1 MKVLESSAAGT
12 KNSNAIR
19 FWRQIEL
26 ESKFRRAA
34 LASGLIEDPQ
44 WEYCMRL
51 LRFRCATEPQPV
63 PLEVED
69 KLLRA
74 ILIEQGALTEYQAEQ
89 LNNGRIKLTLGPYII
104 TEFIGQGGMGH
115 VFKAIHKVMGRECA
129 VKTLPFGRVT
139 PQTLDGFSREIRLQA
154 KLDCS
159 YLVRAYDAGQDGT
172 THYLVTEY
180 VPGMDLRRLIKAKG
194 PLPQE
199 QAASIIMQAAYGLEY
214 AHQQGMVHRDVKPGN
229 ILVTPDGIAKVS
241 DVGLAAFTANLIDD
255 PRAGKIVGTAD
266 YLSPEQIRTPLA
278 VGPVSD
284 VYSLGC
290 TLYYT
295 VCGKVPFPGGDTA
308 HKVRRHLEETP
319 FHPRRFTDNIS
330 EEFVDIIAEMM
341 DKDPTK
347 RIQTCAEVAAR
358 LEPWAIDSS
367 QITQPRMSRGPWS
380 SPPPPTLDP
389 ESAGSQEELAQDAS
403 IHSNDSNPSQRILSE
418 NQLFTDSRGLPSDSS
433 DPLSMIQIGT
443 ARNKSQA
450 STGMV
455 IGLTIAIL
463 LPPALLVGAIMGYLI
478 AIK

>member
-1 MKVLESSAAGT
+1 M
-12 KNSNAIR
+12 
-19 FWRQIEL
+19 

-34 LASGLIEDPQ
+34 LASGLIADPQ
-44 WEYCMRL
+44 WEYCLRL

-63 PLEVED
+63 PSELED

-74 ILIEQGALTEYQAEQ
+74 IFIEQGALTEYQAVQ
-89 LNNGRIKLTLGPYII
+89 LSDGRVKLTLGPYII

-115 VFKAIHKVMGRECA
+115 VFKAIHKVMGRVCA
-129 VKTLPFGRVT
+129 VKTLPVGRLT
-139 PQTLDGFSREIRLQA
+139 PQTLDGFTREIRLQA

-159 YLVRAYDAGQDGT
+159 YLVRAYDAGKDGT
-172 THYLVTEY
+172 VHYLVTEY

-241 DVGLAAFTANLIDD
+241 DVGLAAFTANLVDD

-308 HKVRRHLEETP
+308 HKLRRHLEETP
-319 FHPRRFTDNIS
+319 FHPRRFAENIS

-341 DKDPTK
+341 DKDPNK

-358 LEPWAIDSS
+358 LEPWAMDSS

-380 SPPPPTLDP
+380 SPPPLSLDP
-389 ESAGSQEELAQDAS
+389 DAAVLQDEFAQEAS
-403 IHSNDSNPSQRILSE
+403 LHSNDSNPSQRNFSE
-418 NQLFTDSRGLPSDSS
+418 NQLQADSRGLPIDAVESLGTNQDSAVKNR
-433 DPLSMIQIGT
+433 LV
-443 ARNKSQA
+443 A
-450 STGMV
+450 SKGMV
-455 IGLTIAIL
+455 IGLTVAIL
-463 LPPALLVGAIMGYLI
+463 LPPALLVGAIIGYLI
-478 AIK
+478 AIKWF

>member
-1 MKVLESSAAGT
+1 M
-12 KNSNAIR
+12 
-19 FWRQIEL
+19 

-34 LASGLIEDPQ
+34 LASGLIADAQ
-44 WEYCMRL
+44 WEYCLRL

-63 PLEVED
+63 PSELED

-74 ILIEQGALTEYQAEQ
+74 IFVEQGALTEYQAVQ
-89 LNNGRIKLTLGPYII
+89 LSDGRVKLTLGPYVI
-104 TEFIGQGGMGH
+104 TDFIGQGGMGH

-129 VKTLPFGRVT
+129 VKTLPVGRLT
-139 PQTLDGFSREIRLQA
+139 PQTLDGFTREIRLQA

-159 YLVRAYDAGQDGT
+159 YLVRAYDAGKDGT
-172 THYLVTEY
+172 VHYLVTEY

-241 DVGLAAFTANLIDD
+241 DVGLAAFTANLVDD

-308 HKVRRHLEETP
+308 HKLRRHLEETP
-319 FHPRRFTDNIS
+319 FHPRRFAENIS

-341 DKDPTK
+341 DKDPNK

-367 QITQPRMSRGPWS
+367 QITQPRMTRGPWS
-380 SPPPPTLDP
+380 SPPPLSPDP
-389 ESAGSQEELAQDAS
+389 DTAISQDENAQEAS
-403 IHSNDSNPSQRILSE
+403 LHSNDSNPSQRNFPE
-418 NQLFTDSRGLPSDSS
+418 NPLLADSRGLPIDAVESSSTRQDSTVK
-433 DPLSMIQIGT
+433 DKI
-443 ARNKSQA
+443 QA
-450 STGMV
+450 SRGML
-455 IGLTIAIL
+455 IGLTVAIL
-463 LPPALLVGAIMGYLI
+463 LPPALLVGAIIGYLI

>member
-1 MKVLESSAAGT
+1 M
-12 KNSNAIR
+12 
-19 FWRQIEL
+19 

-34 LASGLIEDPQ
+34 LASGLIADAQ
-44 WEYCMRL
+44 WEYCLRL

-63 PLEVED
+63 PSELED

-74 ILIEQGALTEYQAEQ
+74 IFVEQGALTEYQAVQ
-89 LNNGRIKLTLGPYII
+89 LSDGRVKLTLGPYVI
-104 TEFIGQGGMGH
+104 TDFIGQGGMGH

-129 VKTLPFGRVT
+129 VKTLPVGRLT
-139 PQTLDGFSREIRLQA
+139 PQTLDGFTREIRLQA

-159 YLVRAYDAGQDGT
+159 YLVRAYDAGKDGT
-172 THYLVTEY
+172 VHYLVTEY

-241 DVGLAAFTANLIDD
+241 DVGLAAFTANLVDD

-308 HKVRRHLEETP
+308 HKLRRHLEETP
-319 FHPRRFTDNIS
+319 FHPRRFAENIS

-341 DKDPTK
+341 DKDPNK

-367 QITQPRMSRGPWS
+367 QITQPRMTRGPWS
-380 SPPPPTLDP
+380 SPPPLSPDP
-389 ESAGSQEELAQDAS
+389 DTAISQDENAQEAS
-403 IHSNDSNPSQRILSE
+403 LHSNDSNPSQRNFPE
-418 NQLFTDSRGLPSDSS
+418 NPLLADSRGLPIDAVEASSTRQDSTVK
-433 DPLSMIQIGT
+433 D
-443 ARNKSQA
+443 KVQA
-450 STGMV
+450 SRGML
-455 IGLTIAIL
+455 IGLTVAIL
-463 LPPALLVGAIMGYLI
+463 LPPALLVGAIIGYLI

>member
-1 MKVLESSAAGT
+1 
-12 KNSNAIR
+12 
-19 FWRQIEL
+19 
-26 ESKFRRAA
+26 
-34 LASGLIEDPQ
+34 
-44 WEYCMRL
+44 MRL

-63 PLEVED
+63 LREVED
-69 KLLRA
+69 RLLSA

-89 LNNGRIKLTLGPYII
+89 LSLGRKKLTLGPYII
-104 TEFIGQGGMGH
+104 TDFIGQGGMGH
-115 VFKAIHKVMGRECA
+115 VFKAIHKVMGREVA
-129 VKTLPFGRVT
+129 VKTLPLGRVT
-139 PQTLDGFSREIRLQA
+139 PQTLDGFAREIRLQA

-180 VPGMDLRRLIKAKG
+180 VPGMDLRRLIKANKG

-229 ILVTPDGIAKVS
+229 ILVTPDGMAKVS

-266 YLSPEQIRTPLA
+266 YLSPEQIRTPLL

-295 VCGKVPFPGGDTA
+295 VCGKVPFPGGDTQ

-319 FHPRRFTDNIS
+319 FHPRRFADNIS

-341 DKDPTK
+341 DKDSTK

-358 LEPWAIDSS
+358 LEPWAMDSS

-380 SPPPPTLDP
+380 SPPPPSLDP
-389 ESAGSQEELAQDAS
+389 DAPGSQEEVAQEAS
-403 IHSNDSNPSQRILSE
+403 IHSNDSNPSQRSALE
-418 NQLFTDSRGLPSDSS
+418 NQLFADSRVLSNDADSLAS
-433 DPLSMIQIGT
+433 IISSTPAKNLSSVN
-443 ARNKSQA
+443 R
-450 STGMV
+450 GMV
-455 IGLTIAIL
+455 IGLTVAIL
-463 LPPALLVGAIMGYLI
+463 LPPALLVGAIIGYLI

>member
-1 MKVLESSAAGT
+1 M
-12 KNSNAIR
+12 
-19 FWRQIEL
+19 
-26 ESKFRRAA
+26 
-34 LASGLIEDPQ
+34 
-44 WEYCMRL
+44 
-51 LRFRCATEPQPV
+51 
-63 PLEVED
+63 
-69 KLLRA
+69 LRA
-74 ILIEQGALTEYQAEQ
+74 IFIEQGALTEYQAVQ
-89 LNNGRIKLTLGPYII
+89 LSDGRVKMTLGPYII
-104 TEFIGQGGMGH
+104 TDFIGQGGMGH
-115 VFKAIHKVMGRECA
+115 VFKAIHKVMGRVCA
-129 VKTLPFGRVT
+129 VKTLPVGRLT
-139 PQTLDGFSREIRLQA
+139 PQTLDGFTREIRLQA

-159 YLVRAYDAGQDGT
+159 YLVRAYDAGKDGT
-172 THYLVTEY
+172 VHYLVTEY

-229 ILVTPDGIAKVS
+229 ILVTPEGIAKVS
-241 DVGLAAFTANLIDD
+241 DVGLAAFTANLVDD

-308 HKVRRHLEETP
+308 HKLRRHLEETP
-319 FHPRRFTDNIS
+319 FHPRRFAENIS

-341 DKDPTK
+341 DKDPNK

-367 QITQPRMSRGPWS
+367 QITQPRMTRGPWS
-380 SPPPPTLDP
+380 SPPPLSPDP
-389 ESAGSQEELAQDAS
+389 DTAVSPDEVAQEAS
-403 IHSNDSNPSQRILSE
+403 LHSNDSNPSQRNFPE
-418 NQLFTDSRGLPSDSS
+418 NPLLTDSRGLPIDATESSITRQDSMVK
-433 DPLSMIQIGT
+433 D
-443 ARNKSQA
+443 KVQA
-450 STGMV
+450 SRGMV
-455 IGLTIAIL
+455 IGLTVAIL
-463 LPPALLVGAIMGYLI
+463 LPPALLVGAIIGYLI

>member
-1 MKVLESSAAGT
+1 
-12 KNSNAIR
+12 
-19 FWRQIEL
+19 
-26 ESKFRRAA
+26 
-34 LASGLIEDPQ
+34 
-44 WEYCMRL
+44 MRL

-63 PLEVED
+63 LSEVED
-69 KLLRA
+69 RLLRA

-89 LNNGRIKLTLGPYII
+89 LSQGRKKLTLGPYII

-115 VFKAIHKVMGRECA
+115 VFKAIHKVMGREVA

-139 PQTLDGFSREIRLQA
+139 PQTLDGFAREIRLQA

-172 THYLVTEY
+172 THYLVTEF

-229 ILVTPDGIAKVS
+229 ILVTPDGMAKVS

-266 YLSPEQIRTPLA
+266 YLSPEQIRTPLL

-295 VCGKVPFPGGDTA
+295 VCGKVPFPGGDTQ

-319 FHPRRFTDNIS
+319 FHPRRFADNIS

-341 DKDPTK
+341 DKDSTK

-358 LEPWAIDSS
+358 LEPWAMDSS
-367 QITQPRMSRGPWS
+367 QMTQPRMSRGPWS
-380 SPPPPTLDP
+380 SPPPPSLDP
-389 ESAGSQEELAQDAS
+389 DAPGSQEEVAQEAS
-403 IHSNDSNPSQRILSE
+403 IHSNDSNPSQRSALE
-418 NQLFTDSRGLPSDSS
+418 NQLFADSRVLSNDADSLAS
-433 DPLSMIQIGT
+433 IISSTPAKNLSSVN
-443 ARNKSQA
+443 R
-450 STGMV
+450 GMV
-455 IGLTIAIL
+455 IGLTVAIL
-463 LPPALLVGAIMGYLI
+463 LPPALLVGAIIGYLI

>member
-1 MKVLESSAAGT
+1 M
-12 KNSNAIR
+12 
-19 FWRQIEL
+19 

-34 LASGLIEDPQ
+34 LASGLIADAQ
-44 WEYCMRL
+44 WEYCLRL
-51 LRFRCATEPQPV
+51 LRFRCATELQPV
-63 PLEVED
+63 PSELED

-74 ILIEQGALTEYQAEQ
+74 IFIEQGALTEYQAVQ
-89 LNNGRIKLTLGPYII
+89 LSDGRVKLTLGPYII
-104 TEFIGQGGMGH
+104 TDFIGQGGMGH

-129 VKTLPFGRVT
+129 VKTLPVGRLT
-139 PQTLDGFSREIRLQA
+139 PQTLDGFTREIRLQA

-159 YLVRAYDAGQDGT
+159 YLVRAYDAGKDGT
-172 THYLVTEY
+172 VHYLVTEY

-241 DVGLAAFTANLIDD
+241 DVGLAAFTANLVDD

-308 HKVRRHLEETP
+308 HKLRRHLEETP
-319 FHPRRFTDNIS
+319 FHPRRFAENIS

-341 DKDPTK
+341 DKDPNK

-367 QITQPRMSRGPWS
+367 QITQPRMTRGPWS
-380 SPPPPTLDP
+380 SPPPLSPDP
-389 ESAGSQEELAQDAS
+389 DTAVSQDEHAQEAS
-403 IHSNDSNPSQRILSE
+403 VHSNDSNPSQRNFPE
-418 NQLFTDSRGLPSDSS
+418 NPLLADSRGLPVDALDSS
-433 DPLSMIQIGT
+433 I
-443 ARNKSQA
+443 ARQDSTVKDKVHA
-450 STGMV
+450 SPGML
-455 IGLTIAIL
+455 IGLTVAIL
-463 LPPALLVGAIMGYLI
+463 LPPALLVGAMIGYLI

>member
-1 MKVLESSAAGT
+1 
-12 KNSNAIR
+12 
-19 FWRQIEL
+19 
-26 ESKFRRAA
+26 
-34 LASGLIEDPQ
+34 
-44 WEYCMRL
+44 MRL

-63 PLEVED
+63 ISEVED
-69 KLLRA
+69 RLLRA

-89 LNNGRIKLTLGPYII
+89 LSQGRKKLTLGPYII

-115 VFKAIHKVMGRECA
+115 VFKAIHKVMGREVA

-139 PQTLDGFSREIRLQA
+139 PQTLDGFAREIRLQA

-172 THYLVTEY
+172 THYLVTEF

-229 ILVTPDGIAKVS
+229 ILVTPDGMAKVS

-266 YLSPEQIRTPLA
+266 YLSPEQIRTPLL

-295 VCGKVPFPGGDTA
+295 VCGKVPFPGGDTQ

-319 FHPRRFTDNIS
+319 FHPRRFADNIS

-341 DKDPTK
+341 DKDSTK

-358 LEPWAIDSS
+358 LEPWAMDSS

-380 SPPPPTLDP
+380 SPPPPSLDP
-389 ESAGSQEELAQDAS
+389 DAPGSQEEVAQEAS
-403 IHSNDSNPSQRILSE
+403 IHSNDSNPSQRSALE
-418 NQLFTDSRGLPSDSS
+418 NQLFADSRVLSNDADSLAS
-433 DPLSMIQIGT
+433 IISSTPAKNLSSVN
-443 ARNKSQA
+443 R
-450 STGMV
+450 GMV
-455 IGLTIAIL
+455 IGLTVAIL
-463 LPPALLVGAIMGYLI
+463 LPPALLVGAIIGYLI

>member
-1 MKVLESSAAGT
+1 
-12 KNSNAIR
+12 
-19 FWRQIEL
+19 
-26 ESKFRRAA
+26 
-34 LASGLIEDPQ
+34 
-44 WEYCMRL
+44 MRL
-51 LRFRCATEPQPV
+51 LRFRCATEPQPI
-63 PLEVED
+63 PSELED

-74 ILIEQGALTEYQAEQ
+74 IFIEQGALTEYQAVQ
-89 LNNGRIKLTLGPYII
+89 LSDGRVKLTLGPYII
-104 TEFIGQGGMGH
+104 TDFIGQGGMGH
-115 VFKAIHKVMGRECA
+115 VFKAIHKVMGRVCA
-129 VKTLPFGRVT
+129 VKTLPVGRLT
-139 PQTLDGFSREIRLQA
+139 PQTLDGFTREIRLQA

-159 YLVRAYDAGQDGT
+159 YLVRAYDAGKDGT
-172 THYLVTEY
+172 VHYLVTEY

-241 DVGLAAFTANLIDD
+241 DVGLAAFTANLVDD

-308 HKVRRHLEETP
+308 HKLRRHLEETP
-319 FHPRRFTDNIS
+319 FHPRRFAENIS

-341 DKDPTK
+341 DKDPNK

-367 QITQPRMSRGPWS
+367 QITQPRMTRSPWS
-380 SPPPPTLDP
+380 SPPPLSSDP
-389 ESAGSQEELAQDAS
+389 ENAVSQDENAQEVS
-403 IHSNDSNPSQRILSE
+403 LHSNDSNPSQRNFPE
-418 NQLFTDSRGLPSDSS
+418 NPLVADSRGLPIDMIESS
-433 DPLSMIQIGT
+433 STSLNSSVK
-443 ARNKSQA
+443 NKSHA
-450 STGMV
+450 SKSMV
-455 IGLTIAIL
+455 IGLTVAIL
-463 LPPALLVGAIMGYLI
+463 LPPALLIGAIIGYLV

>member
-1 MKVLESSAAGT
+1 
-12 KNSNAIR
+12 
-19 FWRQIEL
+19 
-26 ESKFRRAA
+26 
-34 LASGLIEDPQ
+34 
-44 WEYCMRL
+44 MRL

-63 PLEVED
+63 ISEVED
-69 KLLRA
+69 RLLRA

-89 LNNGRIKLTLGPYII
+89 LSQGRKKLTLGPYII

-115 VFKAIHKVMGRECA
+115 VFKAIHKVMGREVA

-139 PQTLDGFSREIRLQA
+139 PQTLDGFAREIRLQA

-172 THYLVTEY
+172 THYLVTEF

-229 ILVTPDGIAKVS
+229 ILVTPDGMAKVS

-266 YLSPEQIRTPLA
+266 YLSPEQIRTPLL

-295 VCGKVPFPGGDTA
+295 VCGKVPFPGGDTQ

-319 FHPRRFTDNIS
+319 FHPRRFADNIS

-341 DKDPTK
+341 DKDSTK

-358 LEPWAIDSS
+358 LEPWAMDSS

-380 SPPPPTLDP
+380 SPPPPSLDP
-389 ESAGSQEELAQDAS
+389 DAPGSQDEVAQEAS
-403 IHSNDSNPSQRILSE
+403 IHSNDSNPSQRSALE
-418 NQLFTDSRGLPSDSS
+418 NQLFADSRVLSNDADSLAS
-433 DPLSMIQIGT
+433 IISSTPAKNLSSVN
-443 ARNKSQA
+443 R
-450 STGMV
+450 GMV
-455 IGLTIAIL
+455 IGLTVAIL
-463 LPPALLVGAIMGYLI
+463 LPPALLVGAIIGYLI
-478 AIK
+478 AIQK

>member
-1 MKVLESSAAGT
+1 
-12 KNSNAIR
+12 
-19 FWRQIEL
+19 
-26 ESKFRRAA
+26 
-34 LASGLIEDPQ
+34 
-44 WEYCMRL
+44 MRL
-51 LRFRCATEPQPV
+51 LRFRCAAEPQPISTE
-63 PLEVED
+63 LED

-74 ILIEQGALTEYQAEQ
+74 LLIEQGALTEYQAEQ
-89 LNNGRIKLTLGPYII
+89 IGAGRVKLTLGPYII

-139 PQTLDGFSREIRLQA
+139 PQTLDGFAREIRLQA

-241 DVGLAAFTANLIDD
+241 DVGLAAFTANLVDD

-308 HKVRRHLEETP
+308 RKVRRHLEETP
-319 FHPRRFTDNIS
+319 FHPRRFAANIS

-347 RIQTCAEVAAR
+347 RIQSCAEVAAR
-358 LEPWAIDSS
+358 LEPWAMDSS
-367 QITQPRMSRGPWS
+367 QITQPRMSRGPWT
-380 SPPPPTLDP
+380 SPPPPALDTDSP
-389 ESAGSQEELAQDAS
+389 GSQEEVGQETS
-403 IHSNDSNPSQRILSE
+403 IHSNDSNLSQKSHLESPLSA
-418 NQLFTDSRGLPSDSS
+418 DSRIQSS
-433 DPLSMIQIGT
+433 EGVDLISVIQ
-443 ARNKSQA
+443 Q
-450 STGMV
+450 STSKAKAQTSKGMV
-455 IGLTIAIL
+455 IGLTVAL
-463 LPPALLVGAIMGYLI
+463 MLPPALLIGAIIGYLV
-478 AIK
+478 AISR

>member
-1 MKVLESSAAGT
+1 
-12 KNSNAIR
+12 
-19 FWRQIEL
+19 
-26 ESKFRRAA
+26 
-34 LASGLIEDPQ
+34 
-44 WEYCMRL
+44 MRL

-63 PLEVED
+63 PSEVED
-69 KLLRA
+69 RLLRA

-89 LNNGRIKLTLGPYII
+89 LGNGRVKLTLGPYII
-104 TEFIGQGGMGH
+104 TDFIGQGGMGH

-139 PQTLDGFSREIRLQA
+139 PQTLDGFAREIRLQA
-154 KLDCS
+154 KLDCT

-229 ILVTPDGIAKVS
+229 ILVTPDGMAKVS
-241 DVGLAAFTANLIDD
+241 DVGLAAFTANLVDD

-266 YLSPEQIRTPLA
+266 YLSPEQIRTPLL

-295 VCGKVPFPGGDTA
+295 VCGKVPFPGGDTQ

-319 FHPRRFTDNIS
+319 FHPRRFAENIS

-358 LEPWAIDSS
+358 LEPWAMDST

-380 SPPPPTLDP
+380 SPPPLSLDSDSP
-389 ESAGSQEELAQDAS
+389 SSQDEAALEAS
-403 IHSNDSNPSQRILSE
+403 IHSNDSNPSQKSALE
-418 NQLFTDSRGLPSDSS
+418 NQLFSDSRSVPNSIGDS
-433 DPLSMIQIGT
+433 LTTIIQNTPVIS
-443 ARNKSQA
+443 RNTSNK
-450 STGMV
+450 GMV
-455 IGLTIAIL
+455 IGLTVAIL
-463 LPPALLVGAIMGYLI
+463 LPPALLVGAIVGYLI

>member
-1 MKVLESSAAGT
+1 
-12 KNSNAIR
+12 
-19 FWRQIEL
+19 
-26 ESKFRRAA
+26 
-34 LASGLIEDPQ
+34 
-44 WEYCMRL
+44 MRL

-63 PLEVED
+63 LSDVED
-69 KLLRA
+69 RLLRV

-89 LNNGRIKLTLGPYII
+89 LSNGRVKLTLGPYII

-139 PQTLDGFSREIRLQA
+139 PQTLDGFAREIRLQA
-154 KLDCS
+154 KLDCT

-229 ILVTPDGIAKVS
+229 ILVTPDGMAKVS
-241 DVGLAAFTANLIDD
+241 DVGLAAFTANLVDD

-266 YLSPEQIRTPLA
+266 YLSPEQIRTPLL

-295 VCGKVPFPGGDTA
+295 VCGKVPFPGGDTQ

-319 FHPRRFTDNIS
+319 FHPRRFAENIS

-341 DKDPTK
+341 DKDPSK
-347 RIQTCAEVAAR
+347 RIQSCAEVAAR
-358 LEPWAIDSS
+358 LEPWAMDST

-380 SPPPPTLDP
+380 SPPPPSVDSDSP
-389 ESAGSQEELAQDAS
+389 SSQDEAGLEAS
-403 IHSNDSNPSQRILSE
+403 IHSNDSNPSQKSAVE
-418 NQLFTDSRGLPSDSS
+418 NQLFSDSRSLPNSSGDSLATILQNTPAKS
-433 DPLSMIQIGT
+433 
-443 ARNKSQA
+443 RNTSNK
-450 STGMV
+450 GMV
-455 IGLTIAIL
+455 IGLTVAIL
-463 LPPALLVGAIMGYLI
+463 LPPTLLVGAIIGYLI
-478 AIK
+478 AMK

>member
-1 MKVLESSAAGT
+1 
-12 KNSNAIR
+12 
-19 FWRQIEL
+19 
-26 ESKFRRAA
+26 
-34 LASGLIEDPQ
+34 
-44 WEYCMRL
+44 MRL

-63 PLEVED
+63 LSEVED
-69 KLLRA
+69 RLLRA

-89 LNNGRIKLTLGPYII
+89 LSQGRKKLTLGPYII

-115 VFKAIHKVMGRECA
+115 VFKAIHKVMGREVA

-139 PQTLDGFSREIRLQA
+139 PQTLDGFAREIRLQA

-172 THYLVTEY
+172 THYLVTEF

-229 ILVTPDGIAKVS
+229 ILVTPDGMAKVS

-266 YLSPEQIRTPLA
+266 YLSPEQIRTPLL

-295 VCGKVPFPGGDTA
+295 VCGKVPFPGGDTQ

-319 FHPRRFTDNIS
+319 FHPRRFADNIS

-341 DKDPTK
+341 DKDSTK

-358 LEPWAIDSS
+358 LEPWAMDSS

-380 SPPPPTLDP
+380 SPPPPSLDP
-389 ESAGSQEELAQDAS
+389 DAPGSQDEVAQEAS
-403 IHSNDSNPSQRILSE
+403 IHSNDSNPSQRSALE
-418 NQLFTDSRGLPSDSS
+418 NQLFADSRVLSNDADSLAS
-433 DPLSMIQIGT
+433 IISSTPAKNLSSVN
-443 ARNKSQA
+443 R
-450 STGMV
+450 GMV
-455 IGLTIAIL
+455 IGLTVAIL
-463 LPPALLVGAIMGYLI
+463 LPPALLVGAIIGYLI
-478 AIK
+478 AIQK

>member
-1 MKVLESSAAGT
+1 MQVLESIVEST
-12 KNSNAIR
+12 TNRVRSVYM
-19 FWRQIEL
+19 RQIQL

-34 LASGLIEDPQ
+34 QASGLIEAPQ
-44 WEYCMRL
+44 WEYCLRL
-51 LRFRCATEPQPV
+51 YRFRCATEPQPL
-63 PLEVED
+63 PTAVED

-89 LNNGRIKLTLGPYII
+89 LSNGRIKLTLGPYVI

-139 PQTLDGFSREIRLQA
+139 PQTLDGFAREIRLQA

-229 ILVTPDGIAKVS
+229 ILVTPEGLAKVS
-241 DVGLAAFTANLIDD
+241 DVGLAAFTANLVDD

-308 HKVRRHLEETP
+308 RKVRRHLEETP
-319 FHPRRFTDNIS
+319 FHPRRFAENIS

-341 DKDPTK
+341 DKDPSK

-358 LEPWAIDSS
+358 LEPWALDSS
-367 QITQPRMSRGPWS
+367 QITQPRMTRGPWT
-380 SPPPPTLDP
+380 SPPPPSMEPDTVAQD
-389 ESAGSQEELAQDAS
+389 EFAQDAS
-403 IHSNDSNPSQRILSE
+403 VLSNESNVLQRNSLE
-418 NQLFTDSRGLPSDSS
+418 NQMSSDSRGLQSDGE
-433 DPLSMIQIGT
+433 DPLTMIQND
-443 ARNKSQA
+443 AHHRKSHA
-450 STGMV
+450 SNGMV
-455 IGLTIAIL
+455 IGLTIVIL
-463 LPPALLVGAIMGYLI
+463 LPPTLLVGAIIGYLV
-478 AIK
+478 AIN

>member
-1 MKVLESSAAGT
+1 
-12 KNSNAIR
+12 
-19 FWRQIEL
+19 
-26 ESKFRRAA
+26 
-34 LASGLIEDPQ
+34 
-44 WEYCMRL
+44 MRL

-63 PLEVED
+63 ISEVED
-69 KLLRA
+69 RLLRA

-89 LNNGRIKLTLGPYII
+89 LSQGRKKLTLGPYII

-115 VFKAIHKVMGRECA
+115 VFKAIHKVMGREVA

-139 PQTLDGFSREIRLQA
+139 PQTLDGFAREIRLQA

-172 THYLVTEY
+172 THYLVTEF

-229 ILVTPDGIAKVS
+229 ILVTPDGMAKVS

-266 YLSPEQIRTPLA
+266 YLSPEQIRTPLL

-295 VCGKVPFPGGDTA
+295 VCGKVPFPGGDTQ

-319 FHPRRFTDNIS
+319 FHPRRFADNIS

-341 DKDPTK
+341 DKDSTK

-358 LEPWAIDSS
+358 LEPWAMDSS

-380 SPPPPTLDP
+380 SPPPPSLDP
-389 ESAGSQEELAQDAS
+389 DAPGSQEEVAQEAS
-403 IHSNDSNPSQRILSE
+403 IHSNDSNPTQRSALE
-418 NQLFTDSRGLPSDSS
+418 NQLFADSRVLSNDADSLASIISSTPAKNPSSVN
-433 DPLSMIQIGT
+433 
-443 ARNKSQA
+443 R
-450 STGMV
+450 GMV
-455 IGLTIAIL
+455 IGLTVAIL
-463 LPPALLVGAIMGYLI
+463 LPPALLVGAIIGYLI

>member
-1 MKVLESSAAGT
+1 
-12 KNSNAIR
+12 
-19 FWRQIEL
+19 
-26 ESKFRRAA
+26 
-34 LASGLIEDPQ
+34 
-44 WEYCMRL
+44 MRL

-63 PLEVED
+63 LSEVED
-69 KLLRA
+69 RLLRA

-89 LNNGRIKLTLGPYII
+89 LGQGRVKLTLGPYII

-139 PQTLDGFSREIRLQA
+139 PQTLDGFAREIRLQA
-154 KLDCS
+154 KLDCT

-229 ILVTPDGIAKVS
+229 ILVTPDGMAKVS
-241 DVGLAAFTANLIDD
+241 DVGLAAFTANLVDD

-266 YLSPEQIRTPLA
+266 YLSPEQIRTPLL

-295 VCGKVPFPGGDTA
+295 VCGKVPFPGGDTQ

-319 FHPRRFTDNIS
+319 FHPRRFAENIS

-341 DKDPTK
+341 DKDPSK
-347 RIQTCAEVAAR
+347 RIQSCAEVAAR
-358 LEPWAIDSS
+358 LEPWALDSTE
-367 QITQPRMSRGPWS
+367 ITQPRMSRGPWS
-380 SPPPPTLDP
+380 SPPPPSLDSDSP
-389 ESAGSQEELAQDAS
+389 SSQDEAGLEAS
-403 IHSNDSNPSQRILSE
+403 IHSNDSNPSQKSALE
-418 NQLFTDSRGLPSDSS
+418 NQLFSDSRGLPNSSGDSFATILQNT
-433 DPLSMIQIGT
+433 PT
-443 ARNKSQA
+443 KNRNTSNK
-450 STGMV
+450 GMV
-455 IGLTIAIL
+455 IGLTVAIL
-463 LPPALLVGAIMGYLI
+463 LPPTLLVGAIIGYLI
-478 AIK
+478 AMK

>member
-1 MKVLESSAAGT
+1 M
-12 KNSNAIR
+12 
-19 FWRQIEL
+19 

-34 LASGLIEDPQ
+34 LASGLIADAQ
-44 WEYCMRL
+44 WEYCLRL

-63 PLEVED
+63 PSELED

-74 ILIEQGALTEYQAEQ
+74 IFVEQGALTEYQAVQ
-89 LNNGRIKLTLGPYII
+89 LSDGRVKLTLGPYVI
-104 TEFIGQGGMGH
+104 TDFIGQGGMGH

-129 VKTLPFGRVT
+129 VKTLPVGRLT
-139 PQTLDGFSREIRLQA
+139 PQTLDGFTREIRLQA

-159 YLVRAYDAGQDGT
+159 YLVRAYDAGKDGT
-172 THYLVTEY
+172 VHYLVTEY

-241 DVGLAAFTANLIDD
+241 DVGLAAFTANLVDD

-308 HKVRRHLEETP
+308 HKLRRHLEETP
-319 FHPRRFTDNIS
+319 FHPRRFAENIS

-341 DKDPTK
+341 DKDPNK

-367 QITQPRMSRGPWS
+367 QITQPRMTRGPWS
-380 SPPPPTLDP
+380 SPPPLSPDP
-389 ESAGSQEELAQDAS
+389 DTAISQDENAQEAS
-403 IHSNDSNPSQRILSE
+403 LHSNDSNPSQRNFPE
-418 NQLFTDSRGLPSDSS
+418 NPLLADSRGLPIDTVEASSTRQDSTVK
-433 DPLSMIQIGT
+433 D
-443 ARNKSQA
+443 KVQA
-450 STGMV
+450 SRGML
-455 IGLTIAIL
+455 IGLTVAIL
-463 LPPALLVGAIMGYLI
+463 LPPALLIGAIIGYLI

>member
-1 MKVLESSAAGT
+1 
-12 KNSNAIR
+12 
-19 FWRQIEL
+19 
-26 ESKFRRAA
+26 
-34 LASGLIEDPQ
+34 
-44 WEYCMRL
+44 MRL

-63 PLEVED
+63 ISEVED
-69 KLLRA
+69 RLLRA

-89 LNNGRIKLTLGPYII
+89 LSQGRKKLTLGPYII

-115 VFKAIHKVMGRECA
+115 VFKAIHKVMGREVA

-139 PQTLDGFSREIRLQA
+139 PQTLDGFAREIRLQA

-172 THYLVTEY
+172 THYLVTEF

-214 AHQQGMVHRDVKPGN
+214 AHQKGMVHRDVKPGN
-229 ILVTPDGIAKVS
+229 ILVTPDGMAKVS

-266 YLSPEQIRTPLA
+266 YLSPEQIRTPLL

-295 VCGKVPFPGGDTA
+295 VCGKVPFPGGDTQ

-319 FHPRRFTDNIS
+319 FHPRRFADNIS

-341 DKDPTK
+341 DKDSTK

-358 LEPWAIDSS
+358 LEPWAMDSS

-380 SPPPPTLDP
+380 SPPPPSLDP
-389 ESAGSQEELAQDAS
+389 DAPGSQEEVAQEAS
-403 IHSNDSNPSQRILSE
+403 IHSNDSNPSQRSALE
-418 NQLFTDSRGLPSDSS
+418 NQLFADSRVLSNDADSLAS
-433 DPLSMIQIGT
+433 IISSTPAKNLSSVN
-443 ARNKSQA
+443 R
-450 STGMV
+450 GMV
-455 IGLTIAIL
+455 IGLTVAIL
-463 LPPALLVGAIMGYLI
+463 LPPALLVGAIIGYLI